1 MSKVYTKYVYKFYK
15 DLAYV
20 LAHKIGLVHGKITN
34 QSCFLGVN
42 LHSKLS

>member
-20 LAHKIGLVHGKITN
+20 LAHKICLLQVHVKIIN
-34 QSCFLGVN
+34 RFDGVIG
-42 LHSKLS
+42 